1 MEAVNTLYA
10 EGQEEFAEAILASLS
25 RQVFD
30 ADVPLPSGNFR
41 RWMAGGVFQLL
52 RWTTRPTVRTN
63 PDGTQM
69 TVFRNRIIERSNHPY
84 GMTLLEPSMADA
96 ASFVEG
102 GDPMNAPYMMI
113 SPEISRN
120 ASTWDNIFLNS
131 VQGKDVQIR
140 FIWECQF
147 SYKGAKSRLDQGKP
161 VHLKA
166 AAAGTGLSMILV
178 FDRLI
183 RDGYDPRLI
192 TATITDRDAGN
203 VTKACRLLNKLHT
216 TSAHLATT
224 MNGPGISA
232 RTRDLLHP
240 VPEAEAADPPYDV
253 VTLIGIL
260 EYFSGFTCATTDEH
274 LGHPASPAFSNA
286 PEIIGKIRAM
296 TAPSGLLVVN
306 SYKVEIGA
314 RILEI
319 FGKRLYFRRRQEMRA
334 LLESGGFAPTG
345 EVGSGIVYDVE
356 VFQKVP

>member
-1 MEAVNTLYA
+1 MSSRASSEAFSLSPVKWRSGNASLLSEHGFTPMEAVNTLYA

-41 RWMAGGVFQLL
+41 RWMAGGVFRLL

-63 PDGTQM
+63 PDGTEM

-166 AAAGTGLSMILV
+166 
-178 FDRLI
+178 
-183 RDGYDPRLI
+183 
-192 TATITDRDAGN
+192 
-203 VTKACRLLNKLHT
+203 
-216 TSAHLATT
+216 
-224 MNGPGISA
+224 
-232 RTRDLLHP
+232 
-240 VPEAEAADPPYDV
+240 
-253 VTLIGIL
+253 
-260 EYFSGFTCATTDEH
+260 
-274 LGHPASPAFSNA
+274 
-286 PEIIGKIRAM
+286 
-296 TAPSGLLVVN
+296 
-306 SYKVEIGA
+306 
-314 RILEI
+314 
-319 FGKRLYFRRRQEMRA
+319 
-334 LLESGGFAPTG
+334 
-345 EVGSGIVYDVE
+345 
-356 VFQKVP
+356 